1 MKDSNVVA
9 VSVMATSYLFR
20 YNTECG
26 NAKGNAIGRRILIM
40 MKEAARL
47 PFASTSDSPQRV
59 KFEGRANRMEIR
71 PGDAAARATQ
81 NFTVYRIHRQRAAYQ
96 KILHQNVAG
105 PRPHSRGS
113 RTIVERTAEAGRR
126 SG

>member
-1 MKDSNVVA
+1 MKRLHLPFASPEGEGFCPRKW
-9 VSVMATSYLFR
+9 T
-20 YNTECG
+20 
-26 NAKGNAIGRRILIM
+26 M

-113 RTIVERTAEAGRR
+113 RNDRRAHGRGGAPVRLTART
-126 SG
+126 